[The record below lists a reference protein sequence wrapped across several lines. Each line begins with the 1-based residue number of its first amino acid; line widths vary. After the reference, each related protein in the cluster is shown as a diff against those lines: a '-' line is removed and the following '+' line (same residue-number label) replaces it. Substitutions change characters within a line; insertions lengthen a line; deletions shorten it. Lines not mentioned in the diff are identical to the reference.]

1 VRRDAQAVRL
11 ALQAMEKDHVRRR
24 RRTIDSY
31 PSYGLLTHVVVEG
44 QELVNFCS
52 NDYLGLARDS
62 RLAEAT
68 TRAAQQFGAGSGAS
82 HLVTGHTREHAELEA
97 ELADFTHREAALLF
111 STGYMANL
119 GLLSSL
125 VGRGDVVL
133 EDRLNHAS
141 LIDGALLSGARLSRY
156 AHGSVADAAKRL
168 EKAEERDAL
177 IATDG
182 VFSMDGDVAPLA
194 PLAELARQAHAWFVV
209 DDAHGIGVTGPE
221 GRGSVAAAGLDAD
234 AVPLLMGTLGKAF
247 GSFGA
252 FVAGPRELLDFIVQ
266 RARSYIYT
274 TALPPPVAAASRAAL
289 RIVREEP
296 WRRER
301 LGKLVTRFRA
311 GAAALKLPL
320 MPSATPIQPL
330 LLEDSAVCLAASQR
344 LRERGFWVA
353 AIRPPTVPLHTARL
367 RVTLSA
373 AHEETD
379 VDALLAALA
388 EVLRNDRAAAS

>member
-1 VRRDAQAVRL
+1 
-11 ALQAMEKDHVRRR
+11 
-24 RRTIDSY
+24 
-31 PSYGLLTHVVVEG
+31 
-44 QELVNFCS
+44 
-52 NDYLGLARDS
+52 
-62 RLAEAT
+62 
-68 TRAAQQFGAGSGAS
+68 
-82 HLVTGHTREHAELEA
+82 
-97 ELADFTHREAALLF
+97 
-111 STGYMANL
+111 
-119 GLLSSL
+119 
-125 VGRGDVVL
+125 
-133 EDRLNHAS
+133 
-141 LIDGALLSGARLSRY
+141 
-156 AHGSVADAAKRL
+156 
-168 EKAEERDAL
+168 
-177 IATDG
+177 
-182 VFSMDGDVAPLA
+182 MDGDVAPLA